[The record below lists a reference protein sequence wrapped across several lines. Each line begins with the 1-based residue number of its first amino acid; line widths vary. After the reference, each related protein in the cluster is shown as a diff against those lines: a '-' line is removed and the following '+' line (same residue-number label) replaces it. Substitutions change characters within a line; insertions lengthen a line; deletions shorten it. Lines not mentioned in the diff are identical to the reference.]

1 MVCPPLPGPVGSVA
15 TDVDVIEPVD
25 DSVVFVVE
33 LGSIVFVVE
42 LDSIVSVVELGPWDV
57 QVVFDHDV

>member
-15 TDVDVIEPVD
+15 TDVDVIEAED
-25 DSVVFVVE
+25 ESVVSVVE
-33 LGSIVFVVE
+33 LDSIVFVVE